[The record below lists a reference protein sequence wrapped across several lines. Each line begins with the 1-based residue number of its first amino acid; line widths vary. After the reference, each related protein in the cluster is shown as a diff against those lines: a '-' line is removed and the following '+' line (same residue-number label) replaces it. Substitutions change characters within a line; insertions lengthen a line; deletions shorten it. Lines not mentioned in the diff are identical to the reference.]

1 MADDHIAAMVRI
13 EGKVQGVGFR
23 VWTRGEAL
31 RLGLAGWVRN
41 DVDGSVAALIVGPD
55 AAISAMMQRFRQGP
69 PGASVSRVER
79 QPVSLAQMSSEFRI
93 SG

>member
-1 MADDHIAAMVRI
+1 MASDRIAAMVRI

-23 VWTRGEAL
+23 VWTRDEAM

-41 DVDGSVAALIVGPD
+41 DADGSVAALIVGPD

-79 QPVSLAQMSSEFRI
+79 QAVSLTETPSEFRI
-93 SG
+93 TN

>member
-1 MADDHIAAMVRI
+1 MADDRIAAMVRI

-23 VWTRGEAL
+23 VWTRSEAL

-41 DVDGSVAALIVGPD
+41 NADGSVAALIVGPD
-55 AAISAMMQRFRQGP
+55 AAVSAMLQRLWHGP

-79 QPVSLAQMSSEFRI
+79 QPVSLAEMPSEFHI
-93 SG
+93 TG